1 MNPTAPECPRWYRS
15 KTFLLGLF
23 GLSCLFWLWVDSAQI
38 ATQLVVASRK
48 PPGYLSL
55 YSGYGSVS
63 FSIQAL
69 EPGEIVE
76 TMYLRGRT
84 GVGVRGGFRFPARI
98 EASPSRGP
106 FLISLPV
113 RYLWAGYLQLWS
125 GLLLWRAWRVRTR
138 RGVAL
143 KVDPS

>member
-1 MNPTAPECPRWYRS
+1 MDN
-15 KTFLLGLF
+15 
-23 GLSCLFWLWVDSAQI
+23 AQI
-38 ATQLVVASRK
+38 ATQLVVASTK

-84 GVGVRGGFRFPARI
+84 GVGVRGGPQFPARI
-98 EASPSRGP
+98 EAGPSPGA
-106 FLISLPV
+106 LPD
-113 RYLWAGYLQLWS
+113 LAAGAVS
-125 GLLLWRAWRVRTR
+125 VGRVLAAVVGAPAVARETDQDKAG
-138 RGVAL
+138 RGV
-143 KVDPS
+143 KG